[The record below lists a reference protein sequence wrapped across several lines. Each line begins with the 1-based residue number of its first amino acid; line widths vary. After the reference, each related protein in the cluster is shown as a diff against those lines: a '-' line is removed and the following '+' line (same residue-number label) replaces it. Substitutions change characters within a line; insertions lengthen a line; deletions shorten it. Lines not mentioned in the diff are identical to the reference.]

1 MIWLM
6 LLLAPALLAQEP
18 PAAARG
24 AALFH
29 GTQEGSCG
37 TCHALGGKGTAVGP
51 DLSRLARL
59 NPKGIKVAILASRT
73 QYVQNVKLKAGGS
86 FPGMEKSKSDTG
98 VEYYDLSQKPPALK
112 QLTKADIDS
121 TTDNASWKHPAES
134 AKYTNEQLADIISY
148 IRYASF
154 GDKKGVTADDLE

>member
-1 MIWLM
+1 MIWIV
-6 LLLAPALLAQEP
+6 LLLASALAAQTP

-24 AALFH
+24 AVLFH
-29 GTQEGSCG
+29 GTQDGSCG

-73 QYVQNVKLKAGGS
+73 QYVQNVKLKVGEA
-86 FPGMEKSKSDTG
+86 FPGMEKSKTDAG
-98 VEYYDLSQKPPALK
+98 VEYYDLSQKPPVLK

-148 IRYASF
+148 IRFAAY
-154 GDKKGVTADDLE
+154 GDKKGITAEDLE